1 LFEFSFGKKF
11 ILSEKKRKWKK
22 LCGGESG
29 GRREQVNFPRDK
41 KRRKRKGAI

>member
-1 LFEFSFGKKF
+1 MGK
-11 ILSEKKRKWKK
+11 IVWGR
-22 LCGGESG
+22 ESG

>member
-1 LFEFSFGKKF
+1 M
-11 ILSEKKRKWKK
+11 EKIVW
-22 LCGGESG
+22 GESG